1 MYLVKHQLVNN
12 SKYGFHMFSELLT
25 TNNYMNSAFSRIF
38 IISFVCWFAIVV
50 KKFGKIRNLF
60 FVNTWGERFKGFLL
74 CYQFSLK
81 LYFYL
86 TSSNDSNF
94 NLTKY
99 YLVRI
104 YRKWFLNV
112 FNPICKLKDLKNTS
126 RKIFWE
132 GHKNFKESSTLG
144 DNFWA
149 KTQFKSYAEI
159 LFLSS
164 SDFLKIPLVFSEHLN
179 IIIVIHIFGSIQ
191 CPLLLLFSD
200 LKWSMKLFTVWHLP
214 FQFYISAFFMLQ
226 MGKFYGTWIR

>member
-1 MYLVKHQLVNN
+1 MFVDLLLLSRNLEFV
-12 SKYGFHMFSELLT
+12 FREHMWR
-25 TNNYMNSAFSRIF
+25 AGPR
-38 IISFVCWFAIVV
+38 ISFILSIFFGIVL
-50 KKFGKIRNLF
+50 LF
-60 FVNTWGERFKGFLL
+60 DFFKWLLLYTHESFPSLLWIILFQMFLISSVL
-74 CYQFSLK
+74 LLLK
-81 LYFYL
+81 EQ
-86 TSSNDSNF
+86 
-94 NLTKY
+94 
-99 YLVRI
+99 
-104 YRKWFLNV
+104 
-112 FNPICKLKDLKNTS
+112 KLKDFKKTQ

-214 FQFYISAFFMLQ
+214 FQFYIFAFLMLQ

>member
-38 IISFVCWFAIVV
+38 IMSFVFCFAIVV
-50 KKFGKIRNLF
+50 KKFVKIRNLF

-86 TSSNDSNF
+86 TSSNDSYF
-94 NLTKY
+94 KLTKY

-112 FNPICKLKDLKNTS
+112 FNPICKILKNTS

-132 GHKNFKESSTLG
+132 GHKNFKESPTLG
-144 DNFWA
+144 DHLWA
-149 KTQFKSYAEI
+149 KTIQKLRENSSPVKSGGDVFENSCDLLRIFELYHRYTY
-159 LFLSS
+159 
-164 SDFLKIPLVFSEHLN
+164 FLKYTMP
-179 IIIVIHIFGSIQ
+179 
-191 CPLLLLFSD
+191 P
-200 LKWSMKLFTVWHLP
+200 FTSF
-214 FQFYISAFFMLQ
+214 FQI
-226 MGKFYGTWIR
+226 